1 MGYDWIQEVIRDM
14 AEFAGENDLTR
25 SELALRAAAVV
36 VEAELVRKGVA
47 LPPEARDEDLAL
59 DHSTL

>member
-14 AEFAGENDLTR
+14 VDFAGENDLTR
-25 SELALRAAAVV
+25 SELALRAAAAV
-36 VEAELVRKGVA
+36 VEAELAQKGA
-47 LPPEARDEDLAL
+47 LPPSQALDEDLAL